1 MKAKK
6 WLVALCGL
14 FCACCVGCGIG
25 AMQTSSRIAEAE
37 AIAVNTSNV
46 DVASE
51 VNMKFH
57 SEANGVVEIELTFGD
72 RKHVFP
78 EGTTSAT
85 WANDHANMGDVDL
98 MEYIKIGGKTARE
111 LVVANG
117 EGQTSYKG
125 GSAPMSW
132 GGQYAP
138 VGVLVD
144 NNGIIRIKT
153 LTAYC
158 SYENLTITLESEG
171 FAWTVNDT
179 TLGTYTMTLS
189 KDVTFYNNN
198 GQFVPLSEKLDV
210 TSKVD
215 MRFHSEANGVVEVD
229 MSFVNVSSVFPVGK
243 TEATWANDNANMGD
257 VDLMQYIKIGDKT
270 AREIVTANQAGTTS
284 YQGGSFP
291 MTNGGVYA
299 PIGVLVDNNGV
310 IRIKILTNYCAYDN
324 LEITLL
330 SGFTWTVN
338 DTALGTV
345 TLKTTADRVFA
356 YYKGKFLEK
365 LNRVVLDDKVTISV
379 NNFDVGGASDFE
391 MTFGDITEVRAID
404 VMNDPNGWAKDGSW
418 VNDNTKGYGG
428 NDYSR
433 GVDLMEYILING
445 RTAREIVVDNQKGK
459 TNYTGPINASMGG
472 IYGPIGVC
480 VEPNGVFR
488 IKILNEYCNYTK
500 LRITLKAGL
509 EWRVYSAT
517 NEEFDTALVTEAD
530 TTFYYSNG
538 SMVKW
543 NNESDYVDLAENITV
558 NQVNS
563 SEDCD
568 IYQIHFNQT
577 FNKEATWMMDK
588 QIENPALYA
597 LQNAIS
603 INGKTVRQINE
614 ETDDSDYE
622 YKTIVVNWDSHK
634 VPVRVLFD
642 YYENKT
648 LFTVYVHKNYVA
660 ENPVDTISLSE
671 FGWSFYSVNYA
682 LTETVEFKAVEQA
695 GQTIFKQICYVTFGN
710 AEAVS
715 VLEGDKLA
723 SEQIPANPTKEST
736 ENTDF
741 LFNGWYY
748 TNASGNEMK
757 FEPQYTVVDANYILH
772 AKFTEVARR
781 YTVTY
786 LDESGNVYQTKQVS
800 NGDTI
805 EHIATPEKAHY
816 TGKWT
821 YQGEG
826 TAPAMMPTQDIA
838 FKVAYE
844 ATEYKVVFYADA
856 NGMYEL
862 VTVKYTIEDT
872 TIQEPAVAHKEGFIG
887 VWESYTLTGGDVE
900 VRPIYTE
907 ILDQSGGN
915 SNDKN
920 DGASNGGYGVWL
932 VAGLCVIGAGA
943 FLGGALLIKKKNK

>member
-1 MKAKK
+1 MKTKK
-6 WLVALCGL
+6 GLVVLCSIL
-14 FCACCVGCGIG
+14 CACCVGGGVAVIET
-25 AMQTSSRIAEAE
+25 AMPVAKAETM
-37 AIAVNTSNV
+37 AVSTATV
-46 DVASE
+46 DVAGE
-51 VNMKFH
+51 ANMKFH
-57 SEANGVVEIELTFGD
+57 SEANGVVEIELTFGS

-85 WANDHANMGDVDL
+85 WVNDHADMGDVDL

-171 FAWTVNDT
+171 FAWTVNDPNM
-179 TLGTYTMTLS
+179 GTYTMTLS
-189 KDVTFYNNN
+189 KDVTFYNDN

-215 MRFHSEANGVVEVD
+215 MCFHSETNGVVEVD
-229 MSFVNVSSVFPVGK
+229 MFFANVSNVFPVGK
-243 TEATWANDNANMGD
+243 TSATWANDNANMGD

-270 AREIVTANQAGTTS
+270 AREIVEANKNGTTT
-284 YQGGSFP
+284 YKGGAFP

-299 PIGVLVDNNGV
+299 PIGVLVDNNGI
-310 IRIKILTNYCAYDN
+310 IRIKVLTDYCAYEN

-330 SGFTWTVN
+330 SGFKWTIN
-338 DTALGTV
+338 DPAIGTV
-345 TLKTTADRVFA
+345 TIETTADRVFE

-365 LNRVVLDDKVTISV
+365 LNRVVLDDKATISA
-379 NNFDVGGASDFE
+379 NNFDVGGASDLELSFE
-391 MTFGDITEVRAID
+391 GISEVRAID
-404 VMNDPNGWAKDGSW
+404 VMNDPNGYAKDGSW
-418 VNDNTKGYGG
+418 LNDNTKGYGG

-459 TNYTGPINASMGG
+459 TNYVGPINSSMGG
-472 IYGPIGVC
+472 IFGPIGVC

-488 IKILNEYCNYTK
+488 IKVLNEYCNYTN

-509 EWRVYSAT
+509 EWRVYNAT
-517 NEEFDTALVTEAD
+517 NEEFDTALVTETD

-543 NNESDYVDLAENITV
+543 DNESDYVDLAENITV
-558 NQVNS
+558 NQVGS

-577 FNKEATWMMDK
+577 FNTQATWIMDK
-588 QIENPALYA
+588 QTENPALYA
-597 LQNAIS
+597 LQNALL
-603 INGKTVRQINE
+603 INGKTVQKIND
-614 ETDDSDYE
+614 ETDDSTYE
-622 YKTIVVNWDSHK
+622 YKTTVVDWDSHK
-634 VPVRVLFD
+634 VPVRILFD
-642 YYENKT
+642 YYNNKT
-648 LFTVYVHKNYVA
+648 LFTVYIHKNYVA
-660 ENPVDTISLSE
+660 ENPVDTISLSA
-671 FGWSFYSVNYA
+671 FDWSFYSVSYA
-682 LTETVEFKAVEQA
+682 LKETVEFKAVVQENV
-695 GQTIFKQICYVTFGN
+695 TIFKQICYVTFGDE
-710 AEAVS
+710 EAVS
-715 VLEGDKLA
+715 VLEGNKLA
-723 SEQIPANPTKEST
+723 TEQIPANPTKEST
-736 ENTDF
+736 QDKDF
-741 LFNGWYY
+741 LFDGWYY
-748 TNASGNEMK
+748 TNVSGNEMK
-757 FEPQYTVVDANYILH
+757 FEPAFNVVDGNYTLY
-772 AKFTEVARR
+772 AKFIEVARR
-781 YTVTY
+781 YTITY
-786 LDESGNVYQTKQVS
+786 LDKDGNVYQTQQVS
-800 NGDTI
+800 NGETI
-805 EHIATPEKAHY
+805 THIATPEQAHY
-816 TGKWT
+816 TGNWV

-826 TAPAMMPTQDIA
+826 TAPVIMPTQDIS

-844 ATEYKVVFYADA
+844 ATVYKVVFYADA

-862 VTVKYTIEDT
+862 KTLTYTIENAS
-872 TIQEPAVAHKEGFIG
+872 IQEPAVAPKEGFTG
-887 VWESYTLTGGDVE
+887 VWENYTLTGGDVE

-907 ILDQSGGN
+907 IPSQ
-915 SNDKN
+915 N
-920 DGASNGGYGVWL
+920 DGSSNSGCSCSASLG
-932 VAGLCVIGAGA
+932 AGLGAIGMVTL
-943 FLGGALLIKKKNK
+943 LGGALLIKKKENE